1 MLLVGSHLF
10 PIASRCETGQ
20 LFEELDEIVRI
31 LDAALGGDL
40 LDGFFRSLQEID
52 APVNA
57 LSGHILRQGAAAFR
71 AEQGRQVAAV
81 HIELMGNGLQS
92 QIRRQVILDQ
102 GDGFRLKF
110 CTSQ

>member
-71 AEQGRQVAAV
+71 AEQGGQVAAV
-81 HIELMGNGLQS
+81 HIELLGNGLQS

-102 GDGFRLKF
+102 GDGFRPKF